1 MGQPLREDETMYGR
15 GPVVKLPHTKA
26 VLLERARRI
35 RIAAMRAKHE
45 VAIIKSGGYAG
56 ARGVLPAYKTLEAR
70 ANAWE
75 AKADRLVREAAGME
89 EAPSP
94 DNSHRRSA

>member
-1 MGQPLREDETMYGR
+1 MSYGWSNV
-15 GPVVKLPHTKA
+15 PKLPHTKA

-45 VAIIKSGGYAG
+45 VAILRSGVQLSGGRTG
-56 ARGVLPAYKTLEAR
+56 GSARALEAR

-75 AKADRLVREAAGME
+75 AKADRLVREAME
-89 EAPSP
+89 MEDAPSP
-94 DNSHRRSA
+94 ANPHRRSA

>member
-1 MGQPLREDETMYGR
+1 MYGR
-15 GPVVKLPHTKA
+15 GPVVKLPNTKV

-45 VAIIKSGGYAG
+45 VAILRSGVQLNSGRTG
-56 ARGVLPAYKTLEAR
+56 GSARALEAR

-75 AKADRLVREAAGME
+75 AKADRLVREAME
-89 EAPSP
+89 MEDVPSP
-94 DNSHRRSA
+94 GDSHRRSA

>member
-1 MGQPLREDETMYGR
+1 MYGR
-15 GPVVKLPHTKA
+15 GPVIKLPNTPA

-45 VAIIKSGGYAG
+45 VAILRSGVQLSGGRTGGSAS
-56 ARGVLPAYKTLEAR
+56 ALEAR

-75 AKADRLVREAAGME
+75 AKADRLVREAAEME

-94 DNSHRRSA
+94 GDSHRRSA

>member
-1 MGQPLREDETMYGR
+1 MYGR
-15 GPVVKLPHTKA
+15 GPVIKLPNTPA

-45 VAIIKSGGYAG
+45 VAILRSGGYIGTAAMRQSYHG
-56 ARGVLPAYKTLEAR
+56 LEAR

-75 AKADRLVREAAGME
+75 AKADRLVREAAEMME
-89 EAPSP
+89 ASSP
-94 DNSHRRSA
+94 DNPHRRSA

>member
-1 MGQPLREDETMYGR
+1 MYGR

-45 VAIIKSGGYAG
+45 VAILRSGVQLSGGRTGGSAS
-56 ARGVLPAYKTLEAR
+56 ALEAR

-75 AKADRLVREAAGME
+75 AKADRLVREAAEMD

-94 DNSHRRSA
+94 GNPHRRSA

>member
-1 MGQPLREDETMYGR
+1 MYGR
-15 GPVVKLPHTKA
+15 NNHKPLPNTPA

-35 RIAAMRAKHE
+35 RIAAARAKHE
-45 VAIIKSGGYAG
+45 VAIIKSGGYTG

-75 AKADRLVREAAGME
+75 AKADRLVREAME
-89 EAPSP
+89 M
-94 DNSHRRSA
+94 DNGL

>member
-1 MGQPLREDETMYGR
+1 MYGR
-15 GPVVKLPHTKA
+15 NNHKPLPNTPA

-45 VAIIKSGGYAG
+45 VAILRSGGYLG
-56 ARGVLPAYKTLEAR
+56 RSPAANAYMGLEMR

-75 AKADRLVREAAGME
+75 AKADRLVREAAEMME
-89 EAPSP
+89 ASSP
-94 DNSHRRSA
+94 DNPHRRSA

>member
-1 MGQPLREDETMYGR
+1 MYGR

-26 VLLERARRI
+26 MLLERARRI

-45 VAIIKSGGYAG
+45 VAILRSGVHLGRGYSSG
-56 ARGVLPAYKTLEAR
+56 AALEAR

-75 AKADRLVREAAGME
+75 AKADRLVREAME
-89 EAPSP
+89 MEDAPSP
-94 DNSHRRSA
+94 GDSHRRSA

>member
-1 MGQPLREDETMYGR
+1 MYGR
-15 GPVVKLPHTKA
+15 GPVVKLPNTPA

-45 VAIIKSGGYAG
+45 VAILRSGGYLG
-56 ARGVLPAYKTLEAR
+56 RNGSSFVGLEAR

-75 AKADRLVREAAGME
+75 AKADRLVREAAEMME
-89 EAPSP
+89 ASSP
-94 DNSHRRSA
+94 GDSHRRSA

>member
-1 MGQPLREDETMYGR
+1 MYGR
-15 GPVVKLPHTKA
+15 GPAVKLPRTKA

-45 VAIIKSGGYAG
+45 VAIIKGGG
-56 ARGVLPAYKTLEAR
+56 FVGPRGVLPAYKTLEAR

-75 AKADRLVREAAGME
+75 AKADRLVREAME
-89 EAPSP
+89 MEDAPSP
-94 DNSHRRSA
+94 ANPHRRSA